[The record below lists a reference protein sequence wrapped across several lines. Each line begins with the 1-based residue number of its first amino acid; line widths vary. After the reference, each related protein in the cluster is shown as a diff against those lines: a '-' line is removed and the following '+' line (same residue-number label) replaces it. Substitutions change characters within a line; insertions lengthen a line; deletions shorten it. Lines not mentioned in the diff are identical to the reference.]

1 VNPTLAGVAL
11 AVVLG
16 AVVATSA
23 RNARAAVLGLVL
35 ALVGASFVADPLP
48 DSLGLGAR
56 LIGTVLAGYLL
67 WVASRGGDARTGGS
81 RLGWPAELLVAGAAA
96 AAGYGSHISS
106 DLGDGPAVALATGFA
121 LVALAVGP
129 IINGRDALR
138 TGIGL
143 LLLIGGAILVRS
155 GLAGHPAALEQLVIA
170 CLVAA
175 LGGAVATLA
184 ASARLEGET
193 GFELA
198 TATGEPV
205 RRPPVARS
213 LEPR

>member
-1 VNPTLAGVAL
+1 MNPTLAGVAL

-16 AVVATSA
+16 AIVATSA

-56 LIGTVLAGYLL
+56 LIGAVLAGYLL

-81 RLGWPAELLVAGAAA
+81 RLGWPAEFLVAGAAA
-96 AAGYGSHISS
+96 AAGYGSHVSS
-106 DLGDGPAVALATGFA
+106 GLGDGPAVAQAAGFA
-121 LVALAVGP
+121 LAAMAVGP
-129 IINGRDALR
+129 IVNGRDALR

-143 LLLIGGAILVRS
+143 LLFLAGAILVRS
-155 GLAGHPAALEQLVIA
+155 ALAGNPAALEQLVIA
-170 CLVAA
+170 GLVAV
-175 LGGAVATLA
+175 LGGAVAA
-184 ASARLEGET
+184 VSASARRDGGA

-198 TATGEPV
+198 SATDEPV

-213 LEPR
+213 PEPR